1 MSRTEHRVL
10 HLFRAG
16 LAGAAGVVLLAACSG
31 NGGGSTGDALAANS
45 AAETSDAP
53 SPAGAGNE
61 AFCDR
66 AAGIDDR
73 VDAALAGLD
82 EGASVPDAFSQIAVE
97 LRAIEPPAAIA
108 TAWTDLGDGLDEI
121 ATAVADLDL
130 TDLDSLEALDDIGTR
145 LTDAG
150 DQVDA
155 YLSEECGIG
164 G

>member
-16 LAGAAGVVLLAACSG
+16 LAGAAGVVLLAACSST
-31 NGGGSTGDALAANS
+31 GGGSTGDALAA
-45 AAETSDAP
+45 ETTDAP
-53 SPAGAGNE
+53 SPAAGSD
-61 AFCDR
+61 AFCDQ

-73 VDAALAGLD
+73 VDAALADLD
-82 EGASVPDAFSQIAVE
+82 EGASVPAAFSQIAVE
-97 LRAIEPPAAIA
+97 LRDIEPPDAIA
-108 TAWTDLGDGLDEI
+108 TAWTALGDGLDDI
-121 ATAVADLDL
+121 ADAVADLDI
-130 TDLDSLEALDDIGTR
+130 TDLDSLEALDDVGTR

-150 DQVDA
+150 DEVDA